1 MATASGSSG
10 AAGQSLSQINVF
22 PDEKKVRELAEQIRA
37 RLSHAHQ
44 LKLTASQQQQ
54 ATPAAAMQV
63 NHTSLVWREF
73 LTLSPTPF
81 FFSVSWALQITQA
94 EEIKKR
100 LQDAILQLQESV
112 RGLSAWRPVAL
123 GCLI

>member
-54 ATPAAAMQV
+54 STPAAAMQV
-63 NHTSLVWREF
+63 NHTSLGIPYLISHPLLLLRVMGTSDNTSRRDKETSSRCHPTTPRECPRF
-73 LTLSPTPF
+73 VGMETGSFWLSY
-81 FFSVSWALQITQA
+81 LN
-94 EEIKKR
+94 
-100 LQDAILQLQESV
+100 
-112 RGLSAWRPVAL
+112 
-123 GCLI
+123 